1 MEEFLGAGCLQDIVY
16 QMDEIPVE
24 VHLNMVMCQMIP
36 FIKTPVKNSLFRK
49 LEFLCYYLM
58 SLQGKGE
65 CLK

>member
-49 LEFLCYYLM
+49 L
-58 SLQGKGE
+58 
-65 CLK
+65 